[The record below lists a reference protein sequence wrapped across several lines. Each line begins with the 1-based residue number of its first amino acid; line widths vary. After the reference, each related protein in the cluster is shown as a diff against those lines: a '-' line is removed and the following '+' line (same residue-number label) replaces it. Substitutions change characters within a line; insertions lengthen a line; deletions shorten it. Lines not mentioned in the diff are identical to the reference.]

1 MKKIS
6 VFFLCLFMIV
16 SIAGSS
22 WAKETKTIAVLP
34 FSIHSAENIDYIRSG
49 IWDMLISR
57 LSASGKLDVMRK
69 DSVAGELGKT
79 GKKTLTAADVYG
91 LGKKLNVDYVVW
103 GSITKIGN
111 SVSLDGKLLD
121 VATYKSPVGVF
132 EQCRGVDEVIPKI
145 DIFAKKITHHL
156 LGQVPPSFTPPPQQ
170 TAAIFQP
177 QLPAAQPSRD
187 SRAVEALKT
196 PEGTFTAIINPEFI
210 DVTRRLSRKGF
221 WMTRRYPIEFKGMDI
236 GDVNNDGSNEIV
248 IINDNNVMVY
258 RKKGPDIE
266 LIRKIPGKSYD
277 NNITVDIAD
286 INNNGVPE
294 IIVTSMQGTTLSSF
308 VLEFQEGRFVRIASG
323 LKWFLR
329 VINTSEGLV
338 LLGQTMGLNKA
349 FENPIHEIAWKNGEY
364 VKGNRMPIPE
374 GLSVYG
380 LTIDSVDGTARE
392 RIIALDEYA
401 HLRIYEKTKK
411 PLSKIAILGGSDEL
425 LWKSDEVFG
434 GSGNSIDF
442 SKERGATRSDKW
454 ADTED
459 KTFINVRILTYDI
472 NKDGKKEIIIV
483 KNLSATGRLFQ
494 NIKSFTKSEVYD
506 LEWDGLGMVE
516 NWKTRTIQGYVSDY
530 QFKDVD
536 NDGENEVV
544 LALVLGS
551 GRATKPRSVIVAYD
565 LKRK

>member
-6 VFFLCLFMIV
+6 VFFLSILMII
-16 SIAGSS
+16 SLAGAS

-34 FSIHSAENIDYIRSG
+34 FSIHSAENIDYIKNG

-79 GKKTLTAADVYG
+79 GKKTLTVADVYG

-145 DIFAKKITHHL
+145 DIFAKKISYHL
-156 LGQVPPSFTPPPQQ
+156 LGQVPPSFTPPPQP
-170 TAAIFQP
+170 AAVPQP

-187 SRAVEALKT
+187 SKAVEALKT
-196 PEGTFTAIINPEFI
+196 PEGTYTAIINPEFI
-210 DVTRRLSRKGF
+210 NVSRRLSRKGF
-221 WMTRRYPIEFKGMDI
+221 WMTRRYSIEFKGMDI
-236 GDVNNDGSNEIV
+236 GDVDRDGLNEV
-248 IINDNNVMVY
+248 AIIDGNTVFIY
-258 RKKGPDIE
+258 RKTDEE
-266 LIRKIPGKSYD
+266 LKLLQKIPGKSYV
-277 NNITVDIAD
+277 NNIAVDVAD
-286 INNNGVPE
+286 INGNGVPE
-294 IIVTSMQGTTLSSF
+294 IIVTSIIGNALDSF
-308 VLEFQEGRFVRIASG
+308 VLEFRDGKFVEIASG
-323 LKWFLR
+323 LRWFLR
-329 VINTSEGLV
+329 VINPSGRPV
-338 LLGQTMGLNKA
+338 LLGQKIGIDDP
-349 FENPIHEIAWKNGEY
+349 FENPIHEIIWEDGRY
-364 VKGNRMPIPE
+364 VEGNRMSIPK

-380 LTIDSVDGTARE
+380 LAISSIDESDRE
-392 RIIALDEYA
+392 RIITLDEYD

-411 PLSKIAILGGSDEL
+411 PISQIHVIGGSDEM

-434 GSGNSIDF
+434 GSNNCLELDVLG
-442 SKERGATRSDKW
+442 GPRSDE
-454 ADTED
+454 ADEPED
-459 KTFINVRILTYDI
+459 RYANVRILTYDI
-472 NKDGKKEIIIV
+472 NKSGKKEIIIV
-483 KNLSATGRLFQ
+483 KNLSSSNRLFK
-494 NIKSFTKSEVYD
+494 NIKAFTKSEIYD

-530 QFKDVD
+530 QFKDIN
-536 NDGENEVV
+536 NDGRKDIV
-544 LALVLGS
+544 LAIVLFHGS
-551 GRATKPRSVIVAYD
+551 VTTPKSVLVAYD